1 MLTFRCFAGSLTTHT
16 HTHTHKYTHPPS
28 PPKLTPTS
36 VMQTVWLSRLR
47 FVSGERYCT
56 RPFPSR
62 YILIAL
68 NSQRTRVI
76 LSFSFPS
83 PPFSFFLFF
92 FFFFFDFSRLGH
104 ANYLHPARSL
114 SRRTSTMN
122 TRCGIRIRLVCAVPA
137 LSSIFKNH
145 LVIRMHRRSTW
156 KPRSQREYSG
166 RENRAPRR

>member
-16 HTHTHKYTHPPS
+16 HTHTQVHTSSVPPETYANVCNADGVAFKAAVRFRGTILHSAIPVAIYSNRAEFAANTRYTF
-28 PPKLTPTS
+28 L
-36 VMQTVWLSRLR
+36 L
-47 FVSGERYCT
+47 F
-56 RPFPSR
+56 
-62 YILIAL
+62 
-68 NSQRTRVI
+68 
-76 LSFSFPS
+76 
-83 PPFSFFLFF
+83 PFSSFLFF
-92 FFFFFDFSRLGH
+92 PFFLFFFFDFSRLGH

-114 SRRTSTMN
+114 FRRTSTMN